1 MDLKWLGHVI
11 KMPSEEWQYRAQQRQ
26 NQLTKP
32 QGSLGLL
39 EYIAV
44 RLAAMQET
52 EQPAL
57 ENIRISVFA
66 ADHGVVEEGVSLF
79 PQSVTTAMVK
89 NFAEGGAAISVL
101 AQLHHAALEVIDV
114 GTKCN
119 PGPLPRVISMRVA
132 AGTEN
137 MTRKAAMTM
146 EQLTLAMQA
155 GREAA
160 DRARSHGAQ
169 LFIGGEMG
177 IGNTTSATALAC
189 AVLEKPAL
197 ELTGPGTGL
206 DSAGVT
212 KKAAVIERA
221 LSLHQQD
228 TVEPLKLLCGLGGF
242 EIAALV
248 AAYVRCAQLGLPV
261 LIDGFICSAAA
272 LVATRLSPDAK
283 QWWFYAHTSAEPGHA
298 AMMQALHARP
308 LLNLGMRLGEGSGAA
323 VAVSIMRSALAL
335 HNNMATFAEADV
347 AESLD

>member
-1 MDLKWLGHVI
+1 MGLKWLEHAI
-11 KMPSEEWQYRAQQRQ
+11 KAPSEEWQYRAQQRQ

-44 RLAAMQET
+44 NMAAMQET
-52 EQPAL
+52 EQPLL
-57 ENIRISVFA
+57 ENIHISVFA

-89 NFAEGGAAISVL
+89 NFSEGGAAISVL
-101 AQLHHAALEVIDV
+101 AQLHSARLEVIDV
-114 GTKCN
+114 GIRHN
-119 PGPLPRVISMRVA
+119 PEPLEKVISMRVA
-132 AGTEN
+132 SGTRN
-137 MTRKAAMTM
+137 MAKGAAMTM
-146 EQLTLAMQA
+146 EELVLAMQA

-160 DRARSHGAQ
+160 DRASLHGAQ

-189 AVLEKPAL
+189 AILEKPAL

-228 TVEPLKLLCGLGGF
+228 TVDPLKLLRTLGGF
-242 EIAALV
+242 EIVALA
-248 AAYVRCAQLGLPV
+248 AAYVRCAQLRLPV
-261 LIDGFICSAAA
+261 LVDGFICSAAA
-272 LVATRLSPDAK
+272 LIATRLSPDAS

-323 VAVSIMRSALAL
+323 VAVSIMRSAVAL

>member
-1 MDLKWLGHVI
+1 M
-11 KMPSEEWQYRAQQRQ
+11 
-26 NQLTKP
+26 T
-32 QGSLGLL
+32 
-39 EYIAV
+39 
-44 RLAAMQET
+44 
-52 EQPAL
+52 
-57 ENIRISVFA
+57 
-66 ADHGVVEEGVSLF
+66 VE
-79 PQSVTTAMVK
+79 K
-89 NFAEGGAAISVL
+89 
-101 AQLHHAALEVIDV
+101 
-114 GTKCN
+114 
-119 PGPLPRVISMRVA
+119 
-132 AGTEN
+132 
-137 MTRKAAMTM
+137 
-146 EQLTLAMQA
+146 LTLAMRA

-160 DRARSHGAQ
+160 ERAKLHGAQ

-189 AVLEKPAL
+189 AILEKPAV

-206 DSAGVT
+206 DSAGVA

-228 TVEPLKLLCGLGGF
+228 TVDPLKLLRTLGGF
-242 EIAALV
+242 EIAALS

-272 LVATRLSPDAK
+272 LIATRLSPDAN

-323 VAVSIMRSALAL
+323 VAVSVMRSAVAL